1 MSGARLPRAVLW
13 TPHHARATRGRLAV
27 TVRELR
33 DFLYPHGWKRAR
45 DWPAIQGALLKARDF
60 MIPGIFPSERGHV
73 HGWLPFRRAGGIGDG
88 AGLDDVVLIDCRTS
102 PPDQRT
108 AP

>member
-33 DFLYPHGWKRAR
+33 DFLYPHRWKRAR
-45 DWPAIQGALLKARDF
+45 DGPAIQGALLKARDF
-60 MIPGIFPSERGHV
+60 MIPGVFPSERGNV
-73 HGWLPFRRAGGIGDG
+73 HGWLPFRLVGGIGDG
-88 AGLDDVVLIDCRTS
+88 AELGDVVLIDV
-102 PPDQRT
+102 
-108 AP
+108 

>member
-1 MSGARLPRAVLW
+1 M
-13 TPHHARATRGRLAV
+13 

-60 MIPGIFPSERGHV
+60 MIPGVFPSERGNV
-73 HGWLPFRRAGGIGDG
+73 HGWLPFRLV
-88 AGLDDVVLIDCRTS
+88 GLPTCWTPRIVH
-102 PPDQRT
+102 
-108 AP
+108 